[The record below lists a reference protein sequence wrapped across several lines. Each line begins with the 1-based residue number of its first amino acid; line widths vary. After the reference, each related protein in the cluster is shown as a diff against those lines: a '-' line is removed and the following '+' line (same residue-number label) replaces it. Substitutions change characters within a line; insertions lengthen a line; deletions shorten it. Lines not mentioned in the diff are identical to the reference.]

1 MDRFPLLF
9 LFILVTPPLLSAD
22 SPPSDEVKKRA
33 QVLKTYLQKEKADFD
48 LRENQKKTLLESL
61 DDLNSKQNLV
71 RSRLEQLASEQ
82 QELNMSLENL
92 ALEYEN
98 QKKLEQAQR
107 QRMFLVLKVVY
118 KIQKEGMVRFLFYGK
133 NLSQLAGRVRVLFY
147 TLRSHSQITK
157 QFQERTQRLAETET
171 KLKTL
176 KSQITSLS
184 QELRDQEGL
193 LFNLLKN
200 KKRLVEQINQK
211 QSSYKLASKEYQRV
225 SNQLSKLFNELPSAK
240 TRPIEGETSFQPKG
254 NLPMPTAGEIVQGFG
269 KNVHEK
275 FGTVTY
281 HKGIEIEA
289 DFNAPVVAIL
299 PGEVEFAGWLR
310 GLGNVMIVHHGQG
323 LYTLSAH
330 LFKFNKSLGEKVEAQ
345 EIVGFVG
352 DTGNREKPSL
362 YFEIRKQGKAVD
374 PLAYL
379 SAPGSSHYI
388 N

>member
-1 MDRFPLLF
+1 MFRLPFLVLWIFIASSLF
-9 LFILVTPPLLSAD
+9 SSD
-22 SPPSDEVKKRA
+22 SSPSEEVKKRA
-33 QVLKTYLQKEKADFD
+33 QALKNYLQKEKVDFD

-61 DDLNSKQNLV
+61 DDLNSRQNLV
-71 RSRLEQLASEQ
+71 RSRLEQLASHQ

-92 ALEYEN
+92 ALEYQN

-157 QFQERTQRLAETET
+157 QFQERTERLAETET

-176 KSQITSLS
+176 KSKVTSLS
-184 QELRDQEGL
+184 HELKDQEGL
-193 LFNLLKN
+193 LINLLKN
-200 KKRLVEQINQK
+200 KKRLVEQINQR
-211 QSSYKLASKEYQRV
+211 QSSYKLATKEYQRV

-240 TRPIEGETSFQPKG
+240 TRNPSGEMSFHPQG
-254 NLPMPTAGEIVQGFG
+254 NLPMPTPGIIVQGFG

-289 DFNAPVVAIL
+289 DFNAPVEAIL

-310 GLGNVMIVHHGQG
+310 GLGNVLILHHGQG

-330 LFKFNKSLGEKVEAQ
+330 LFKFNKNLGEKVEAKD
-345 EIVGFVG
+345 IIGFVG
-352 DTGNREKPSL
+352 DTGTREKPSL
-362 YFEIRKQGKAVD
+362 YFEIRKEGKAVD

-379 SAPGSSHYI
+379 SASSSSSVL